1 MCILCDIRNAR
12 AHLNPEGERPQ
23 TIIEEWFN
31 VLTHLFGIVYAI
43 FQLKM
48 FYNYGKSRK
57 FSTLKYAAIF
67 SFCSCSLVLYLNS
80 ACYHLSNIIFSENY
94 CIRYFMQRLDHVSI
108 YIMISGCYTCFI
120 ICRTFA
126 KGWNK
131 MGWLAIAIVTGM
143 AFVGFL
149 FTIFS
154 PPSSSTDIYM
164 YLAMGFSCLIY
175 LPAVFYFCPISLIVY
190 LFSGGISY
198 AIGTYFLAWHDL
210 FFSHGIWHLIV
221 WFANFQH
228 ALGLFIAVDDEG
240 IKGFKQPVEK
250 NNITQNLVKP
260 KSNPTPKSNDAKY
273 KKLLIT
279 FIQALLDASDNP
291 QFDIKLSD
299 ELQHKAQEEQ
309 AKKLLTDLFSEWEK
323 MKMKNIKSDSNYWV
337 LLKTIGDLDSF
348 QNSRSPSPFL

>member
-12 AHLNPEGERPQ
+12 AQLNPEGERPQ

-57 FSTLKYAAIF
+57 FNSTKFAGIF
-67 SFCSCSLVLYLNS
+67 SICSCSLVLYLNS
-80 ACYHLSNIIFSENY
+80 TCYHLSNIIFSENY

-108 YIMISGCYTCFI
+108 YIMISGCYLSFI
-120 ICRTFA
+120 FCETFA

-131 MGWLAIAIVTGM
+131 LGWLAISIISAM

-164 YLAMGFSCLIY
+164 YLIMGFSGLLS
-175 LPAVFYFCPISLIVY
+175 LPIAFYICPFTVIAY
-190 LFSGGISY
+190 LFSGGITY
-198 AIGTYFLAWHDL
+198 AIGTYFLAWHNL

-228 ALGLFIAVDDEG
+228 GLAFLTSVDDEK
-240 IKGFKQPVEK
+240 IKGFKQP
-250 NNITQNLVKP
+250 I
-260 KSNPTPKSNDAKY
+260 
-273 KKLLIT
+273 KKMYE
-279 FIQALLDASDNP
+279 F
-291 QFDIKLSD
+291 
-299 ELQHKAQEEQ
+299 AQEF
-309 AKKLLTDLFSEWEK
+309 LFGKVENEK
-323 MKMKNIKSDSNYWV
+323 ER
-337 LLKTIGDLDSF
+337 
-348 QNSRSPSPFL
+348 RSISVVDYTF